1 MADVRVDPLLSYARR
16 VGDDVKVVLV
26 VDPGDTPLGA
36 DVALRLRDDGVVD
49 VPLTLTRA
57 EEGRAR
63 VEALVPGDRLEGG
76 TWRLRLV
83 DPASGDRHNLQ
94 TRVLVRA
101 GMPVALLPGRPPET
115 LMPEPE
121 PR

>member
-1 MADVRVDPLLSYARR
+1 MSDVRVDPLSSYARR

-26 VDPGDTPLGA
+26 LDLGDQPLGA
-36 DVALRLRDDGVVD
+36 DVALRLRDGEVVD
-49 VPLTLTRA
+49 VPITLTPA

-63 VEALVPGDRLEGG
+63 VEVLVPGDRLEGG

-83 DPASGDRHNLQ
+83 DQASGDRRNLQ
-94 TRVLVRA
+94 TRVLVKA